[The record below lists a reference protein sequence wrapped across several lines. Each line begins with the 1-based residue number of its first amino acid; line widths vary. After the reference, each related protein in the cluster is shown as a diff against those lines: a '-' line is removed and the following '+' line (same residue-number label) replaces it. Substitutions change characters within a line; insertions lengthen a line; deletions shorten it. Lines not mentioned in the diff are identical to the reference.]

1 MKLVFPSWKQ
11 VQKMPS
17 MWSKPLWPWLLT
29 SRTGTFLN
37 ELVIYIYICEILE
50 HRFKVSRCTEKKL
63 LLSGKETSTFLCKFP
78 FLIISS
84 TSTGW
89 QVNLQRTMRGHPPCR
104 YVDILLTRTLAAAL
118 PSLHGFSVVL
128 EQQATPVLNYSKMCF
143 LSCSIR
149 NSTKFLIVTS
159 LDSIC

>member
-1 MKLVFPSWKQ
+1 
-11 VQKMPS
+11 
-17 MWSKPLWPWLLT
+17 
-29 SRTGTFLN
+29 
-37 ELVIYIYICEILE
+37 VIYIYICEILE

-104 YVDILLTRTLAAAL
+104 YVDSLLTRTLAAAL